1 MKRGL
6 FKVTVF
12 LLSLVLLMTG
22 CSDGKSKV
30 KLDPK
35 NPVAIEIWHYYN
47 GPQKIAFDSLIT
59 EFNETVGQEQGIV
72 VEAFSQGNV
81 TELIDAVI
89 DSANKKVGAAE
100 IPDVFA
106 AYPNTAYQVD
116 QMGLVAD
123 LDKYMTQEEL
133 DEYVP
138 GYLDEGRFDKEGTLK
153 IFPIAKST
161 EIFMLNK
168 TDWEKFA
175 SATGA
180 SMDDLQTV
188 EGVTETAEKYYD
200 WTDAQTP
207 EPDDGKA
214 FFGRDAVANYMI
226 IGSKQLGVEIFHVEK
241 GEIHLNIDKEVM
253 RKLWDNFYVPYI
265 NGYFAANGKFRS
277 EDAKKGNIIA
287 LVGSTSGAAYFPNQV
302 MVNDTES
309 YDIEAAVLPAPVFSG
324 GEKVAVQQGAGMVVT
339 KSDEKREYAST
350 VFLKWF
356 TEAQRNVDFSAG
368 SGYLPVKKEA
378 NNTELILGAVEKEEK
393 QLIRE
398 NLGIALPVAIDVV
411 NTHEMYI
418 SKAFDGGTAAR
429 DVLEVSMINKAN
441 EDLTAI
447 REMMDN
453 GTARK
458 DAVAKYDTDENFE
471 DWFQQFSK
479 DLKAAAQVS

>member
-1 MKRGL
+1 M
-6 FKVTVF
+6 
-12 LLSLVLLMTG
+12 
-22 CSDGKSKV
+22 
-30 KLDPK
+30 
-35 NPVAIEIWHYYN
+35 
-47 GPQKIAFDSLIT
+47 
-59 EFNETVGQEQGIV
+59 
-72 VEAFSQGNV
+72 
-81 TELIDAVI
+81 
-89 DSANKKVGAAE
+89 
-100 IPDVFA
+100 
-106 AYPNTAYQVD
+106 
-116 QMGLVAD
+116 
-123 LDKYMTQEEL
+123 
-133 DEYVP
+133 
-138 GYLDEGRFDKEGTLK
+138 
-153 IFPIAKST
+153 
-161 EIFMLNK
+161 
-168 TDWEKFA
+168 
-175 SATGA
+175 
-180 SMDDLQTV
+180 
-188 EGVTETAEKYYD
+188 
-200 WTDAQTP
+200 
-207 EPDDGKA
+207 
-214 FFGRDAVANYMI
+214 
-226 IGSKQLGVEIFHVEK
+226 
-241 GEIHLNIDKEVM
+241 
-253 RKLWDNFYVPYI
+253 
-265 NGYFAANGKFRS
+265 
-277 EDAKKGNIIA
+277 
-287 LVGSTSGAAYFPNQV
+287 
-302 MVNDTES
+302 
-309 YDIEAAVLPAPVFSG
+309 
-324 GEKVAVQQGAGMVVT
+324 T